1 MQRQRRKEKRKDH
14 LSAQVPLQSIPD
26 EEERVLVGS
35 AYEKAS
41 VDMAHHLKT
50 RHSIVAQN
58 AQYWCHPMGW
68 QKLVD
73 RGLLEAYLNNFQNKR
88 FIMECDIGWLEVKNT
103 ALPFIRESI
112 EKHGFVCD
120 GVATCVPTGRLCA
133 DPDKAAED
141 LEHFHRSYFSKKR
154 KDPTYLLIQVVC
166 PESVPRAAFL
176 RSIYKNNEKV
186 WVYVAKKAGVTGIVL
201 DHPALH
207 WSTVPIHNDIAL
219 DVARST
225 KEAGLEFIWMLN
237 GGTSMEHTAIMLRD
251 LKRQGISPDA
261 IAVSHFHLPEY
272 AGVGRPE
279 SVACQAEAALGFFT

>member
-1 MQRQRRKEKRKDH
+1 MSARQHRRLHMQRQRRKEKRKDH

-207 WSTVPIHNDIAL
+207 
-219 DVARST
+219 
-225 KEAGLEFIWMLN
+225 
-237 GGTSMEHTAIMLRD
+237 
-251 LKRQGISPDA
+251 
-261 IAVSHFHLPEY
+261 
-272 AGVGRPE
+272 
-279 SVACQAEAALGFFT
+279 